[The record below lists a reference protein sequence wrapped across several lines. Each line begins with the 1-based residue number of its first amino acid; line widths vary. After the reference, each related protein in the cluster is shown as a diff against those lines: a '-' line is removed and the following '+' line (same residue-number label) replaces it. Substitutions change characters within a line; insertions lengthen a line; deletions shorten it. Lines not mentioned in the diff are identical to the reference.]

1 MSAQQ
6 IDVIGGIVAV
16 VIVFAI
22 GYWLHNVNKKPDD
35 ERIEA
40 LAIGF
45 GLLGM
50 AIVLAGRVTGTI

>member
-1 MSAQQ
+1 MSAA
-6 IDVIGGIVAV
+6 DWIGYFVAV

-22 GYWLHNVNKKPDD
+22 GYWLHSVNKKPDD

-45 GLLGM
+45 GWFGF
-50 AIVLAGRVTGTI
+50 AFVLAGRLAGVA

>member
-1 MSAQQ
+1 MSAA
-6 IDVIGGIVAV
+6 DWIGYFVAV

-45 GLLGM
+45 GGFGF
-50 AIVLAGRVTGTI
+50 AFVLAGRLAGVA

>member
-6 IDVIGGIVAV
+6 IDVIDGIVAV
-16 VIVFAI
+16 VVLFAI
-22 GYWLHNVNKKPDD
+22 GYWLHNVSKKPED

-45 GLLGM
+45 GWFGL
-50 AIVLAGRVTGTI
+50 AFILAGRLAGVA

>member
-1 MSAQQ
+1 MSAA
-6 IDVIGGIVAV
+6 DWIGYFVAV

-45 GLLGM
+45 GWAAFG
-50 AIVLAGRVTGTI
+50 IVLTGRLAGVA

>member
-1 MSAQQ
+1 MNMV
-6 IDVIGGIVAV
+6 DVIGGIVAV

-45 GLLGM
+45 GWAVLG
-50 AIVLAGRVTGTI
+50 IVLTGRLAGVA

>member
-1 MSAQQ
+1 MSAA
-6 IDVIGGIVAV
+6 DWIGYFVAV

-45 GLLGM
+45 GWAAM
-50 AIVLAGRVTGTI
+50 AIVLTGRAIGSI

>member
-1 MSAQQ
+1 MNMV
-6 IDVIGGIVAV
+6 DVIGGIVAV

-35 ERIEA
+35 ERIES

-45 GLLGM
+45 GWFVLG
-50 AIVLAGRVTGTI
+50 IVLAGKLAA